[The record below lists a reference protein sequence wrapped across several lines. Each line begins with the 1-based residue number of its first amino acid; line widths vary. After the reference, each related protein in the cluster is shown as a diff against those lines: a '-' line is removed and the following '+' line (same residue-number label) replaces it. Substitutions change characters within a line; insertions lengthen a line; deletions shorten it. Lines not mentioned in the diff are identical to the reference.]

1 MNTTYFL
8 NLVSGNVFGSQKT
21 PAIPTKY
28 YLGLSSAAPSLD
40 GSGVVEPEEGTGYAR
55 VELTSLS
62 APLNGVVTNT
72 AAIDFAESTAEFEK
86 LPCLSDIDILRN
98 ILYDGVWNCYNK
110 IQRKKSEEQKK

>member
-28 YLGLSSAAPSLD
+28 YLGLSSAAPNLD

-62 APLNGVVTNT
+62 RSAQRCC
-72 AAIDFAESTAEFEK
+72 DQY
-86 LPCLSDIDILRN
+86 CRN
-98 ILYDGVWNCYNK
+98 RFCREYGRMGDYDAFCNL
-110 IQRKKSEEQKK
+110 